1 MQNCFSLKDLYY
13 KFKIWGSPLFLPKE
27 LINLESIANFSFKK
41 IMLKIRDK
49 GKIFSA
55 WYWGGEGGGGV
66 GGKGG
71 GGGRGEKWPKPCMHI

>member
-55 WYWGGEGGGGV
+55 WQQR
-66 GGKGG
+66 
-71 GGGRGEKWPKPCMHI
+71 GRGEREVRKRVGEGMGQGR